1 MKSKIKAKYATVDLF
16 VLFVLPVCF
25 SFCFCLSLKSRLTSD
40 PQSSCFPP
48 WVLGLE
54 AHTITQ
60 LTFFSPKKTV
70 KIDSWTQIFGFG
82 EFIP

>member
-1 MKSKIKAKYATVDLF
+1 
-16 VLFVLPVCF
+16 
-25 SFCFCLSLKSRLTSD
+25 
-40 PQSSCFPP
+40 
-48 WVLGLE
+48 VLGLE